1 RRIMMENMKKILTP
15 KRVLSLIVFI
25 LVLIFGFQNMGSVKL
40 SIIFFSL
47 DIPLLILIFAIY
59 IIGVFTGWAVKRSD
73 VKKIV
78 DNAQDE
84 TRKELKELQEQLKNK

>member
-1 RRIMMENMKKILTP
+1 MENMKKILTP

-84 TRKELKELQEQLKNK
+84 TRKELKELQ

>member
-1 RRIMMENMKKILTP
+1 MENMKKILTP

-25 LVLIFGFQNMGSVKL
+25 LVLIFGFQNIGSVKL

>member
-1 RRIMMENMKKILTP
+1 MENMKKILTP

-47 DIPLLILIFAIY
+47 DIHLLILIFAIY

>member
-1 RRIMMENMKKILTP
+1 MENMKKILTP
-15 KRVLSLIVFI
+15 KRVLSLIIFI

-84 TRKELKELQEQLKNK
+84 TRKELKVLQEQLKNK

>member
-1 RRIMMENMKKILTP
+1 MENMKKILTP
-15 KRVLSLIVFI
+15 KRVLSLIIFI

>member
-1 RRIMMENMKKILTP
+1 MKNMKKILTP

>member
-1 RRIMMENMKKILTP
+1 MENMKKILTP

-47 DIPLLILIFAIY
+47 NIPLLILIFAIY

>member
-1 RRIMMENMKKILTP
+1 MKKILTP

-25 LVLIFGFQNMGSVKL
+25 LVLIFGFQNMGAVKL

>member
-1 RRIMMENMKKILTP
+1 MENMKKILTP

-47 DIPLLILIFAIY
+47 NIPLLILIFVIY
-59 IIGVFTGWAVKRSD
+59 VIGVLTGWAVKRSD

>member
-1 RRIMMENMKKILTP
+1 MMENMKKILTP

-78 DNAQDE
+78 DSAQDE
-84 TRKELKELQEQLKNK
+84 TRKEIKELQKQLKNK

>member
-1 RRIMMENMKKILTP
+1 MENMKKILTP

-59 IIGVFTGWAVKRSD
+59 IIGVFSGWAVKRSD

>member
-1 RRIMMENMKKILTP
+1 MMENMKKILTP

>member
-1 RRIMMENMKKILTP
+1 MENMKKILTP
-15 KRVLSLIVFI
+15 KRVLSLIIFI
-25 LVLIFGFQNMGSVKL
+25 LVLIFGFQNMVSVKL

>member
-1 RRIMMENMKKILTP
+1 MMENMKKILTP
-15 KRVLSLIVFI
+15 KRVLSLIIFI

-47 DIPLLILIFAIY
+47 DIPLLILIFEIY

>member
-1 RRIMMENMKKILTP
+1 MMENMKKILTP
-15 KRVLSLIVFI
+15 KRVLSLIIFI

>member
-1 RRIMMENMKKILTP
+1 MENMTKILTP
-15 KRVLSLIVFI
+15 KRVLSLIIFI

-84 TRKELKELQEQLKNK
+84 TRKELKELQDQLKNK

>member
-1 RRIMMENMKKILTP
+1 MENMKKILTP

>member
-1 RRIMMENMKKILTP
+1 MMKNMKKILTP

>member
-1 RRIMMENMKKILTP
+1 MENMKKILTP
-15 KRVLSLIVFI
+15 KRVLSLIVFV